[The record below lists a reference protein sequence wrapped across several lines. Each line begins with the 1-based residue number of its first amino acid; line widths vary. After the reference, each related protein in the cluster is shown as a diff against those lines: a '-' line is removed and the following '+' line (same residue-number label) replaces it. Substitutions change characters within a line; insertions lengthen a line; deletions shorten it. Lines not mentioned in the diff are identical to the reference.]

1 MSEQQNVDQQPNVD
15 AAEIDKF
22 SQLAHKW
29 WDETS
34 EFKPLHDINPLRLGY
49 IDGLAKLAGK
59 AILDV
64 GCGGGIL
71 TESMAKSGAQAATGI
86 DLAPK
91 SLKIAKLHALEQ
103 GVENVQYRCVSVE
116 DLAGEIPQ
124 AFDVVTC
131 MEMMEHVPDPAS
143 IVRACAKLVKP
154 DGMVFF
160 STINRN
166 PKSYVHAIIGAEYV
180 LGLVPRGTHDW
191 QKFIRP
197 AELAR
202 MCREAGLDIVSTKGL
217 EYNPLT
223 KIYRL
228 SDKTDV
234 NYLIACKPK

>member
-1 MSEQQNVDQQPNVD
+1 
-15 AAEIDKF
+15 
-22 SQLAHKW
+22 
-29 WDETS
+29 
-34 EFKPLHDINPLRLGY
+34 
-49 IDGLAKLAGK
+49 
-59 AILDV
+59 
-64 GCGGGIL
+64 
-71 TESMAKSGAQAATGI
+71 MAKSGAQAATGI

-234 NYLIACKPK
+234 NYMIACKPK

>member
-1 MSEQQNVDQQPNVD
+1 M
-15 AAEIDKF
+15 
-22 SQLAHKW
+22 
-29 WDETS
+29 
-34 EFKPLHDINPLRLGY
+34 HDINPLRLGY

-143 IVRACAKLVKP
+143 IVRAWAKLVKP

-234 NYLIACKPK
+234 NYMIACKPK

>member
-180 LGLVPRGTHDW
+180 LGLVPRRTHDW

-234 NYLIACKPK
+234 NYMIACKPK

>member
-116 DLAGEIPQ
+116 DLAAEMPH

-234 NYLIACKPK
+234 NYMIACKPK

>member
-234 NYLIACKPK
+234 NYMIAFKPK